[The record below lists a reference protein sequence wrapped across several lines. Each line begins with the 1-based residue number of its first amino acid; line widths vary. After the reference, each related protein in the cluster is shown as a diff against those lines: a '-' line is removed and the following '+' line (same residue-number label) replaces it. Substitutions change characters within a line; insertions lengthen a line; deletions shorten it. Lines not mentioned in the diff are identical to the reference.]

1 MKDFW
6 AFPGPETILGIE
18 TKRFGGTDLTDVGG
32 RGACEGPSLSFQ
44 RILVFFFFL
53 LTTLIVVLLSV
64 LLTSASCSP
73 HRPLPG
79 SIPGGGSRHFPNEG
93 PWDGGRAG
101 PLLRSGLAGHV
112 LGR

>member
-44 RILVFFFFL
+44 RILVFFFF
-53 LTTLIVVLLSV
+53 
-64 LLTSASCSP
+64 
-73 HRPLPG
+73 
-79 SIPGGGSRHFPNEG
+79 F
-93 PWDGGRAG
+93 
-101 PLLRSGLAGHV
+101 
-112 LGR
+112 

>member
-6 AFPGPETILGIE
+6 AFPGPETILGVE

-44 RILVFFFFL
+44 RTLFFFFSFFL
-53 LTTLIVVLLSV
+53 LTTLIEVLLSV

-73 HRPLPG
+73 RLPLPG
-79 SIPGGGSRHFPNEG
+79 SILGGGSRHFPKEG
-93 PWDGGRAG
+93 PWDGGRGWAASAQWPG
-101 PLLRSGLAGHV
+101 RLGL
-112 LGR
+112 